1 MGKKSRRVREKAG
14 DRPVRWKRTTM
25 TETAL
30 PQEVKKFLH
39 EVREPQLVVEYLSS
53 RYKMEKVAKLLSPPY
68 NGALL
73 VGFFVPN
80 VDGTGHH
87 LINGYM
93 TAIAREDGTEQIE
106 YLDIEGL
113 LAIGVQMTE
122 VQCDLKAMLAYQAQR
137 NQHKRGLLI
146 P

>member
-14 DRPVRWKRTTM
+14 DRPVQWKGTTLAA
-25 TETAL
+25 TAL
-30 PQEVKKFLH
+30 PPEVKKFLD
-39 EVREPQLVVEYLSS
+39 EVREPQRVVEYLMS

-68 NGALL
+68 NGAFL

-80 VDGTGHH
+80 VDGTGQH

-93 TAIAREDGTEQIE
+93 TVISREDGTEQIE

-122 VQCDLKAMLAYQAQR
+122 VQNDLKAMLAYQAQKE
-137 NQHKRGLLI
+137 QHKRGLLI